1 MALPTD
7 WQDRIQKEAGINT
20 LALGPEANV
29 RVNDPRYVSDA
40 YQYYLNQGRSAAP
53 GGITAATTAP
63 IVQDPMAG
71 DAQVASQIAAQ
82 DRGAGITAASAIQ
95 PPMDQAGAVAAM
107 TQPAAYNV
115 PGTMPQTPVSGAWG
129 PQDYLQR
136 PQTISQDP
144 MTGDAALAES
154 IYSQKPPMLGDS
166 GFKSAY
172 AKARGG
178 GADKFTFKGKS
189 YLTKKPSEL
198 KKKSLRE
205 KLTGY
210 KTQSGYE
217 EARTKRIKEKR
228 IASMEKRK
236 GEGKSYSAKNLAG
249 LKGSE
254 KKSKYIT
261 KKTMPSV
268 RKPS

>member
-1 MALPTD
+1 MPA
-7 WQDRIQKEAGINT
+7 IGK
-20 LALGPEANV
+20 
-29 RVNDPRYVSDA
+29 SK
-40 YQYYLNQGRSAAP
+40 AP
-53 GGITAATTAP
+53 GKVYSKKNT
-63 IVQDPMAG
+63 VKK
-71 DAQVASQIAAQ
+71 
-82 DRGAGITAASAIQ
+82 
-95 PPMDQAGAVAAM
+95 
-107 TQPAAYNV
+107 AYTGTGTRTG
-115 PGTMPQTPVSGAWG
+115 PGTMKKKKYADKFSDT
-129 PQDYLQR
+129 
-136 PQTISQDP
+136 
-144 MTGDAALAES
+144 
-154 IYSQKPPMLGDS
+154 K
-166 GFKSAY
+166 
-172 AKARGG
+172 AKAKKAMTSDKAYSFKEAFAKGRGG

-254 KKSKYIT
+254 KKTKTKYIT